1 MTRKKEL
8 DEVFCRSCG
17 ERIKKEAEICPEC
30 GVKKEG
36 QYTPGTSSTQTH
48 DPSKYETT
56 VSNSWYFGVIL
67 GLVGWVIF
75 VVISSIAPGSEENS
89 LTSLLLV
96 SAWLILPISV
106 YFDIQ
111 YVRAN
116 SQWDPETGLWIIGG
130 VVPLVNIVIGA
141 VYLYRRHEVLGEP

>member
-17 ERIKKEAEICPEC
+17 EPIKKKAEICPEC
-30 GVKKEG
+30 GVRREG
-36 QYTPGTSSTQTH
+36 GHPPGTSSTQPH
-48 DPSKYETT
+48 DSSKYETT

-67 GLVGWVIF
+67 GTVGWAVFII
-75 VVISSIAPGSEENS
+75 ISSIAPGSEEN
-89 LTSLLLV
+89 TLV
-96 SAWLILPISV
+96 ALVLISAWVILPISV

-116 SQWDPETGLWIIGG
+116 SKWDPETGLWIIGG
-130 VVPLVNIVIGA
+130 VVPLVNIVIAA